1 MNAKS
6 FRGHCG
12 AALVMV
18 LWLVASMSL
27 IVLVGAKG
35 VRQQAQRVSFD
46 FERLRAESVLDAA
59 LQLTAQR
66 LAHDQGI
73 DAQYRV
79 YRVLL
84 GRDEVLVEM
93 TPSGGL
99 IDVNIA
105 SDELL
110 RTLFQRVGGLSLGD
124 AAILAS
130 RVRDYVDPDDVPAG
144 VGGAESS
151 QYRAAGW
158 PSMPRNAAMEDISE
172 LRSVLGMT
180 PGLYE
185 TIEPFIGL
193 NGRQLIEIDSAPPL
207 LIDALT
213 GQKGLG
219 ARIHKSPREVRSSML
234 LSGAAADLFAPARS
248 SAMRR
253 VRMRA
258 FVTSE
263 AGRGWQ
269 REVWIDIGG
278 RPDAL
283 TPWATLSIEPT
294 RRFNKPEQEF
304 KP

>member
-1 MNAKS
+1 
-6 FRGHCG
+6 
-12 AALVMV
+12 
-18 LWLVASMSL
+18 
-27 IVLVGAKG
+27 
-35 VRQQAQRVSFD
+35 
-46 FERLRAESVLDAA
+46 
-59 LQLTAQR
+59 
-66 LAHDQGI
+66 
-73 DAQYRV
+73 
-79 YRVLL
+79 
-84 GRDEVLVEM
+84 
-93 TPSGGL
+93 
-99 IDVNIA
+99 
-105 SDELL
+105 
-110 RTLFQRVGGLSLGD
+110 
-124 AAILAS
+124 
-130 RVRDYVDPDDVPAG
+130 
-144 VGGAESS
+144 
-151 QYRAAGW
+151 
-158 PSMPRNAAMEDISE
+158 MEDISE

-193 NGRQLIEIDSAPPL
+193 NGRQLIEIDSAPPV